1 MAIKD
6 LKSRINRSGPH
17 GKMVTERKDTN
28 IRQFIATGGVAGDIA
43 VTGLRRG
50 DKIISVVYRLTV
62 AGNLVDMTADF
73 GSGGSGDKRGNGA
86 VLTRDNVI
94 NNTGGTTTASG
105 QIIVLVESWDE
116 R

>member
-1 MAIKD
+1 MGLKD
-6 LKSRINRSGPH
+6 RMKRADPLGRMLGSRP
-17 GKMVTERKDTN
+17 DTN

-50 DKIISVVYRLTV
+50 DKIIAVTYRLTA

-73 GSGGSGDKRGNGA
+73 GSGVGEKRGNGA
-86 VLTRDNVI
+86 TLTRDNVI

-105 QIIVLVESWDE
+105 QIIVLVESFDV

>member
-1 MAIKD
+1 MGLRDRFIKMSPFS
-6 LKSRINRSGPH
+6 KAY
-17 GKMVTERKDTN
+17 VTRKGTN
-28 IRQFIATGGVAGDIA
+28 IRQFIATGAVAGDVA
-43 VTGLRRG
+43 VPGLRRG

-73 GSGGSGDKRGNGA
+73 GSGSAGAKRGNGA
-86 VLTRDNVI
+86 ILTRDNVI

-105 QIIVLVESWDE
+105 QIIVLVESFDE